1 MTKEIINHAE
11 DSTSFLKGSINSE
24 ATHRFLNFQT
34 HINNINLLNSKNFM
48 NTNSDLL
55 ESSIDKNT
63 HPLLIKL
70 NNKLHNNFSSFSIY
84 NTKGIKIS
92 SYNNSK
98 NWFDLGFDISNLR
111 IYKSSILGNPTQDK
125 NLWYSTSL
133 KNYFVIISA
142 PIYGS
147 KTSNLSNFQ
156 STIISGVVVATY
168 SVSLLL
174 NDITS
179 RHADKDNIVYMLSN
193 DGTIVYS
200 NLINRSKNFPS
211 ISNFTNYTIGSK
223 FNDHPIYKKITNSSN
238 SIESGIY
245 PYTSNSI
252 TKNSL
257 FVAAKGDPGK

>member
-1 MTKEIINHAE
+1 MEN
-11 DSTSFLKGSINSE
+11 
-24 ATHRFLNFQT
+24 
-34 HINNINLLNSKNFM
+34 
-48 NTNSDLL
+48 
-55 ESSIDKNT
+55 SIDKNT

-98 NWFDLGFDISNLR
+98 NWFDLGFDIYNLR

-200 NLINRSKNFPS
+200 NLINRFKKFPFQFLILQIILLDKNLMIIQYIKRS
-211 ISNFTNYTIGSK
+211 QIHQIQ
-223 FNDHPIYKKITNSSN
+223 
-238 SIESGIY
+238 
-245 PYTSNSI
+245 
-252 TKNSL
+252 L
-257 FVAAKGDPGK
+257 RVAFIHILVTV